1 MAGTCDLC
9 GGKTGFL
16 NRFRC
21 QDGAVCKN
29 CYRIVSGNYS
39 DTIARKSLKELKRLY
54 VQNARPLDLGEDGFQ
69 VTRRMDPYVLLDET
83 NGKLCLLNNRKLT
96 GRNTRPEILPREK
109 LKGVRL
115 VSEPDLPPE
124 RLAELASDRKQSE
137 IIRRLCV
144 RLDLKGGGSRE
155 IVIIPTP
162 VRSSS
167 LAFRKGRQTADKV
180 RAALSE
186 L

>member
-1 MAGTCDLC
+1 MAGTCGLC

-39 DTIARKSLKELKRLY
+39 DTIARKTLKELKRIY
-54 VQNARPLDLGEDGFQ
+54 VQNARPLDLGEGGFE
-69 VTRRMDPYVLLDET
+69 VTRRIAPYVLLDEKH
-83 NGKLCLLNNRKLT
+83 GKFCALNNRKLT
-96 GRNTRPEILPREK
+96 GQSVRPEIFTREQ
-109 LKGVRL
+109 LKDAHL
-115 VSEPDLPPE
+115 ISEPDYSPE
-124 RLAELASDRKQSE
+124 RLAELAAERKESE

-144 RLDLKGGGSRE
+144 RVELKDGKKRE
-155 IVIIPTP
+155 IVVIPTP

-167 LAFRKGRQTADKV
+167 LAFRKGYQAAEKV
-180 RAALSE
+180 RKGLVS

>member
-21 QDGAVCKN
+21 QDGVVCKH

-39 DTIARKSLKELKRLY
+39 DTIAQKSLKELKRIY
-54 VQNARPLDLGEDGFQ
+54 VQNARPLDLGEGGFE
-69 VTRRMDPYVLLDET
+69 VTRRIAPYVLLDET
-83 NGKLCLLNNRKLT
+83 HGKFCVLNNRKLT
-96 GRNTRPEILPREK
+96 GKSVRPEILSREK
-109 LKGVRL
+109 LKDVRL
-115 VSEPDLPPE
+115 LSEPDCPPE
-124 RLAELASDRKQSE
+124 RLAELAANRKESE

-144 RLDLKGGGSRE
+144 RLELKGGGTRD
-155 IVIIPTP
+155 IVVIPTP

-167 LAFRKGRQTADKV
+167 LAFRKGYQAAEKV
-180 RAALSE
+180 RKGLVD